1 MLIRE
6 DEWIIV
12 QPKLF
17 GIPNWIAFAWFFYR
31 PIHKLGND
39 YYNLN
44 QIEHKILRRKFN
56 EPRIHFALVC
66 TSVGCPLLRNGAY
79 FPETVRTQLEDDATR
94 FINNP
99 DKVHYDSQTQ
109 TLYCSKIFK
118 WYQNDFLNVA
128 PSIPDYI
135 RSYLKTDVPIGANTP
150 IAYLNYDW
158 SLNRMA
164 LG

>member
-1 MLIRE
+1 MPVRWCL
-6 DEWIIV
+6 
-12 QPKLF
+12 
-17 GIPNWIAFAWFFYR
+17 
-31 PIHKLGND
+31 
-39 YYNLN
+39 
-44 QIEHKILRRKFN
+44 
-56 EPRIHFALVC
+56 
-66 TSVGCPLLRNGAY
+66 LLRISTH
-79 FPETVRTQLEDDATR
+79 PQLEDDATR

-135 RSYLKTDVPIGANTP
+135 RSYLKTDVPIAANTP

-158 SLNRMA
+158 GLNQQIQETP
-164 LG
+164 